1 MQENQSTQKKICGA
15 KTRSGGACQ
24 NPPVTGRNRCR
35 MHGGASPR
43 GFAHPS
49 TKSGLYSKHIPSRLA
64 STYEEQLKDPNLLD
78 LKHQVSLIDSRTV
91 ELLSKLDTGESG
103 ETWRELKKHCTAA
116 MEAAVAGNAAEMVR
130 ELSVMQKLIDVGNKD
145 AEVWGEIYAS
155 VNLRK
160 SLAETERRLLMQ
172 SEQMLS
178 AEQVMLM
185 VTAITNVIRTY
196 VNDAVVLD
204 RIVFGINRLITLE
217 H

>member
-1 MQENQSTQKKICGA
+1 MEKSNSNRKICGA
-15 KTRSGGACQ
+15 KKRDGTPCHGSPMP
-24 NPPVTGRNRCR
+24 NGRCFR
-35 MHGGASPR
+35 HGGKSLGGLASPLLK
-43 GFAHPS
+43 H
-49 TKSGLYSKHIPSRLA
+49 GLYSKYLPARLA
-64 STYEEQLKDPNLLD
+64 STYEEQMRDPNLLD
-78 LKHQVSLIDSRTV
+78 LKQQVSLVDSRTV

-103 ETWRELKKHCTAA
+103 ETWKELKKHCTEA
-116 MEAAVAGNAAEMVR
+116 MRAAVAGDAAEMVR

-145 AEVWGEIYAS
+145 ADVWGEIYAS

-185 VTAITNVIRTY
+185 ITAITGVIRTY
-196 VNDAVVLD
+196 VTDTVALDKIAV
-204 RIVFGINRLITLE
+204 GINRLITLE